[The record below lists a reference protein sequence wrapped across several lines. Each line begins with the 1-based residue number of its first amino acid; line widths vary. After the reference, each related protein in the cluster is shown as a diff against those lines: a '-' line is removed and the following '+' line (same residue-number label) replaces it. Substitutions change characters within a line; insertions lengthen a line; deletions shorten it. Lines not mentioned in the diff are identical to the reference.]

1 MRSKSF
7 VFTVAGATLA
17 SSFAHADLVDRWDV
31 GSGDQTASLQFDF
44 LSGDTFVFDVSWTGD
59 LTGRAAFDI
68 IAADDTGRFD
78 FSFDYIAY
86 SFGDFLTTVE
96 IDGAFDTG
104 TGTPPD
110 YIDVWSYWTSDTP
123 SGEWTS
129 SFIGFSDRVLLDG
142 ARDAWV
148 FGTGE
153 EPAVVPAPGLVSAAL
168 VAGLMRRRRRS

>member
-1 MRSKSF
+1 MKPL
-7 VFTVAGATLA
+7 VVMVAAVTFGSSLA
-17 SSFAHADLVDRWDV
+17 QAELVDRWEV
-31 GSGDQTASLQFDF
+31 GTGDQTASLQFDF

-96 IDGAFDTG
+96 IDGAFDSG

-110 YIDVWSYWTSDTP
+110 YIDVWSYWTSDSP
-123 SGEWTS
+123 SGAWTS
-129 SFIGFSDRVLLDG
+129 SFIGFSDRVLVDG

-148 FGTGE
+148 FGTGA
-153 EPAVVPAPGLVSAAL
+153 EPAVIPAPGFVSAAL